1 MKVSEQIPFF
11 PPISVKPCWNAS
23 CKAGSY
29 PAPAFQTHIS
39 QSPGRLPAHSPDGGT
54 VHKYD
59 IPALRPS
66 APPFQPAHRP
76 RGVPAPTNRTRQS
89 GTGVSGIPRA
99 CSNQK
104 KFRQHPQRDAG
115 SNGSSWENSRMMRRS
130 VSAMSHGR
138 ARWRRTTR
146 SRNVSSAVFRVC
158 NKVKAR

>member
-1 MKVSEQIPFF
+1 MKVPEQIPFF

-39 QSPGRLPAHSPDGGT
+39 QSPGRLPAHSPDGET

-104 KFRQHPQRDAG
+104 KFRRILSGCRFQRIVLGKFTDDEAVSFSNEPRESQVAADDAFQ
-115 SNGSSWENSRMMRRS
+115 ECFID
-130 VSAMSHGR
+130 
-138 ARWRRTTR
+138 
-146 SRNVSSAVFRVC
+146 VFRVC
-158 NKVKAR
+158 NKVRAR

>member
-1 MKVSEQIPFF
+1 MKVPERIPFF

-23 CKAGSY
+23 CKSGSY

-39 QSPGRLPAHSPDGGT
+39 QSPGRLPAHIPDGGT

-104 KFRQHPQRDAG
+104 KFRRHAG

-146 SRNVSSAVFRVC
+146 SRNVSSASSGSVIR
-158 NKVKAR
+158 